1 MLHRS
6 LFGRGGRGSESAWSA
21 RSQWFVGT
29 LLAAS
34 AAACG
39 DSGDDDDAAPKVSN
53 AEIVTKVL
61 VEGVQGGDTSIIR
74 QYVGE
79 NYVQHG
85 SLAPDGRSG
94 LLAFAVLADKITYDI
109 HRTLADGDYVALH
122 STYTFPDGSSS
133 AVFDVFRLEAG
144 LLVEHWDAVQAIPAD
159 PDPTSHGMT
168 DGASEI
174 TDLDAT
180 EKNRALVQGFVQV
193 VMEGGEIT
201 RASEFLSSDQFV
213 QHDPNIEDG
222 LAGFQAYMSGLADE
236 GYAMKIQR
244 SPIIVAQ
251 GNFVLVGSE
260 GTAGAVNDQQY
271 AIFYDLFREEGGRIV
286 EHWDVVPPA
295 PDPALLPHM
304 NGYF

>member
-1 MLHRS
+1 MLHGS
-6 LFGRGGRGSESAWSA
+6 PLGRGGRCLESAWCS
-21 RSQWFVGT
+21 RSLACAGM
-29 LLAAS
+29 LLLTCV
-34 AAACG
+34 AACG
-39 DSGDDDDAAPKVSN
+39 DSGDGSAAEARISN

-61 VEGVQGGDTSIIR
+61 IEGVQGGDTSIIR
-74 QYVGE
+74 QYVGDD
-79 NYVQHG
+79 YIQHG
-85 SLAPDGRSG
+85 SLAPDGRGG
-94 LLAFAVLADKITYDI
+94 LLAFAVLADRIAYDV
-109 HRTLADGDYVALH
+109 HRTLADGEYVALH
-122 STYTFPDGSSS
+122 STYTFPDGSRS

-144 LLVEHWDAVQAIPAD
+144 LLVEHWDAVQAIPED
-159 PDPTSHGMT
+159 EDPTSHGMT
-168 DGASEI
+168 DGATEV

-193 VMEGGEIT
+193 VMEGGETT
-201 RASEFLSSDQFV
+201 RAPEFLSADQFV

-222 LAGFQAYMSGLADE
+222 LAGFQAYMNGLADE

-244 SPIIVAQ
+244 SPIVVAQ

-295 PDPALLPHM
+295 PDPAMLPHL